1 MSIIGVIIAGIII
14 GLLGRLLLPGSQPIG
29 MLVTVLVGIAGTLI
43 GWWIAGL
50 FGVEDT
56 SGVDWLRW
64 IISVIVAVIL
74 VAVVAGVMGRNQ
86 RHTV

>member
-50 FGVEDT
+50 FGIEDT
-56 SGVDWLRW
+56 SGVDWWRW

-74 VAVVAGVMGRNQ
+74 VAIVANVMGRNQ
-86 RHTV
+86 RRA

>member
-29 MLVTVLVGIAGTLI
+29 LLVTVLVGIAGTLI

-50 FGVEDT
+50 FGIEDT
-56 SGVDWLRW
+56 SGVDWSRW

-74 VAVVAGVMGRNQ
+74 VAIVAGAMGRNQ
-86 RHTV
+86 RRA

>member
-29 MLVTVLVGIAGTLI
+29 LLVTVLVGIAGTLI

-50 FGVEDT
+50 FGIEDT
-56 SGVDWLRW
+56 SGVDWWRW
-64 IISVIVAVIL
+64 IISVVVAVIL
-74 VAVVAGVMGRNQ
+74 VAIVAGVMGRNQ
-86 RHTV
+86 RRA

>member
-29 MLVTVLVGIAGTLI
+29 LIVTVLVGIAGTLI

-50 FGVEDT
+50 FGIEDT
-56 SGVDWLRW
+56 SGVDWWRW

-74 VAVVAGVMGRNQ
+74 VAIVANVMGRNQ
-86 RHTV
+86 RRA

>member
-29 MLVTVLVGIAGTLI
+29 LLVTILVGIAGTLI

-64 IISVIVAVIL
+64 IISIIVAVVL
-74 VAVVAGVMGRNQ
+74 VALVAGFMGRNQ
-86 RHTV
+86 RRA